1 LVLFNMQLVASRAH
15 CESENK
21 LSLPHC
27 ESHLSLNCSIFRSY
41 RIAILTQAA
50 SDLMIQML
58 LPAYACLKNI
68 YANPLVIAFFSF
80 YITLL
85 AVNHLSLTNV

>member
-1 LVLFNMQLVASRAH
+1 MQLVASRAH

-41 RIAILTQAA
+41 RIVMPVAILTQE

-58 LPAYACLKNI
+58 LPAYAFLKNI
-68 YANPLVIAFFSF
+68 DANPLVIAFFF
-80 YITLL
+80 ILYNLL
-85 AVNHLSLTNV
+85 AVNYLSLTNV